1 LVDYKSGYEDE
12 EHLEKDEK
20 ELEKEEDE
28 SEQDEPGKYEP
39 VGVVERESTGSGR
52 KKKPVKKRSG
62 SKKQL

>member
-39 VGVVERESTGSGR
+39 VGVVERGPARSGH
-52 KKKPVKKRSG
+52 KKKPVKRSG
-62 SKKQL
+62 SKKQP